1 MENIPAGYQLIL
13 CISLTDLYVFH
24 GRHLAVDVFPAGS
37 HTFQLSCHRWIQLP
51 AASDGGSVQL

>member
-24 GRHLAVDVFPAGS
+24 GRHLAVDVFPTG
-37 HTFQLSCHRWIQLP
+37 FPYLP
-51 AASDGGSVQL
+51 AFLSPLDSAPGSV